1 MKIVVV
7 GASGKTGRLVIEE
20 AVMAGYEVIAY
31 VRIKESVKLVHPG
44 LTIVEGQLNEK
55 DKLKSVLAGADVC
68 VSTLGGASLTK
79 HSRAIVEGIDTIV
92 ALLEELKVKRFIYMS
107 SIGAG
112 TSRYFMPQPI
122 RFFIAD
128 LLLRVPLA
136 DHTKKENRIM
146 KSQLDWTILRPGGL
160 TDGAKSDTLKHGSE
174 SFIMKGNQT
183 VSRASVAAFIVNQ
196 FTDSAYL
203 KKCVWLIE

>member
-20 AVMAGYEVIAY
+20 AVNTGYEVIAY
-31 VRIKESVKLVHPG
+31 VRTKESVKLVHPN

-55 DKLKSVLAGADVC
+55 DKLKTVLSGADVC

-79 HSRAIVEGIDTIV
+79 HSRALVEGIDVIV
-92 ALLEELKVKRFIYMS
+92 GLLEELKVKRFIYMS

-112 TSRYFMPQPI
+112 SSRYFMPQPF

-136 DHTKKENRIM
+136 DHTKNENRIM

-160 TDGAKSDTLKHGSE
+160 IDGAKSETLKHGSE
-174 SFIMKGNQT
+174 SLSMKGNQT
-183 VSRASVAAFIVNQ
+183 ISRASVAAFIVNQ
-196 FTDSAYL
+196 LTDKIYS
-203 KKCVWLIE
+203 KKCVWLME